1 MISIVVPVYNAEKYI
16 ATTIEMVQ
24 RQTYTDWELILVDDC
39 SKDHSVDVMK
49 SCIGANSDKIRL
61 IQKEVNEG
69 AAMARN
75 TGIDA
80 ARGRYIAF
88 LDADDIWYP
97 GKLEKELAFL
107 EKHDAAFVFSSYE
120 FGDEDGV
127 PTGKAVHVPKTLT
140 YRQALSRTVIFTSTV
155 LLDTQQTGKELI
167 HMPKIGSEDTATWWK
182 ILKAGFTAYGLD
194 ESLAIYR
201 RPPQSLSSNKGTAV
215 KRIWNLYRTE
225 AKMSVATAFIY
236 MFFWAWRATVRRVV
250 ADTIRSHVE
259 SVKRFVTLELSLV
272 GLIVQTL
279 LFAHVW
285 FQWYYPLISS
295 FRFSQEGFAF
305 GTGLK
310 LYFRGHLLILAV
322 YLVVLLFLS
331 KIMGA
336 LKTGYL
342 KPANI
347 FASQMTALV
356 ITNIV
361 IYFQLSLMRNW
372 LIPGEIMAFL
382 TVVQIVVAGIWSYLS
397 NWIYLSVFPPIET
410 LAIEGEESIN
420 SVVRAFDTRRDRFK
434 IMRTLKLQ
442 DNNLEEIKEECL
454 RWYGA
459 VILGSMEE
467 SIRRELLEFCY
478 SHYIRVYLSPDIPD
492 ILMQGTETM
501 DLFDTPLLMCRN
513 QGLSMEQ
520 RAAKRLLD
528 IVVSGLGIIVSS
540 PIMLIIA
547 IAVKAYDGGP
557 VFYLQDRLTYQ
568 GKEFRIRKF
577 RSMCVDSEKN
587 GARLA
592 SKHDSRITPVGHVL
606 RNLHL
611 DELPQLLNILKGDM
625 TIVGPR
631 PERVE
636 NVEAYSQEM
645 PEWHFREE
653 VKAGLT
659 GYAQIYGKYNTSAYD
674 KLRLDLMYIEN
685 YSLLLDIR
693 LIFQTVRILL
703 SKESTEG
710 FEQQE
715 ERAAHRDE
723 LIHEMTRV
731 PVAVTAEGAEYNEA
745 MRYSKEN

>member
-182 ILKAGFTAYGLD
+182 IL
-194 ESLAIYR
+194 

-501 DLFDTPLLMCRN
+501 DLFDTPLLELKEYPISWEMRV
-513 QGLSMEQ
+513 L
-520 RAAKRLLD
+520 KRLTDLV
-528 IVVSGLGIIVSS
+528 ISGGLMLLLS
-540 PIMLIIA
+540 PILLVRILYGKAVCGTVFEKQECTTKDGKSFFLHTFVRKDGKTTWMTSLPMLW
-547 IAVKAYDGGP
+547 D
-557 VFYLQDRLTYQ
+557 VFR
-568 GKEFRIRKF
+568 GKM
-577 RSMCVDSEKN
+577 SV
-587 GARLA
+587 
-592 SKHDSRITPVGHVL
+592 
-606 RNLHL
+606 
-611 DELPQLLNILKGDM
+611 
-625 TIVGPR
+625 VGPR
-631 PERVE
+631 PLTKKEMDALIKENPRYFYRLRV
-636 NVEAYSQEM
+636 Q
-645 PEWHFREE
+645 
-653 VKAGLT
+653 AGLT
-659 GYAQIYGKYNTSAYD
+659 GYAQVYGKKTSVQED
-674 KLRLDLMYIEN
+674 LLKLDLIYIQHF
-685 YSLLLDIR
+685 SALMDMKLM
-693 LIFQTVRILL
+693 LL
-703 SKESTEG
+703 SLQGESR
-710 FEQQE
+710 Q
-715 ERAAHRDE
+715 
-723 LIHEMTRV
+723 
-731 PVAVTAEGAEYNEA
+731 
-745 MRYSKEN
+745 

>member
-1 MISIVVPVYNAEKYI
+1 MQ
-16 ATTIEMVQ
+16 TTSGIRENWK
-24 RQTYTDWELILVDDC
+24 R
-39 SKDHSVDVMK
+39 
-49 SCIGANSDKIRL
+49 NS
-61 IQKEVNEG
+61 
-69 AAMARN
+69 
-75 TGIDA
+75 
-80 ARGRYIAF
+80 
-88 LDADDIWYP
+88 
-97 GKLEKELAFL
+97 L

-372 LIPGEIMAFL
+372 LIPGEFMTFL

-410 LAIEGEESIN
+410 LAIEGKESID
-420 SVVRAFDTRRDRFK
+420 SVIRAFDTRQDRFK

-459 VILGSMEE
+459 VILGSME
-467 SIRRELLEFCY
+467 
-478 SHYIRVYLSPDIPD
+478 
-492 ILMQGTETM
+492 
-501 DLFDTPLLMCRN
+501 
-513 QGLSMEQ
+513 
-520 RAAKRLLD
+520 
-528 IVVSGLGIIVSS
+528 VS
-540 PIMLIIA
+540 
-547 IAVKAYDGGP
+547 
-557 VFYLQDRLTYQ
+557 F
-568 GKEFRIRKF
+568 
-577 RSMCVDSEKN
+577 
-587 GARLA
+587 
-592 SKHDSRITPVGHVL
+592 
-606 RNLHL
+606 
-611 DELPQLLNILKGDM
+611 
-625 TIVGPR
+625 
-631 PERVE
+631 
-636 NVEAYSQEM
+636 
-645 PEWHFREE
+645 
-653 VKAGLT
+653 T
-659 GYAQIYGKYNTSAYD
+659 GYTGYPDAGNGNDGS
-674 KLRLDLMYIEN
+674 
-685 YSLLLDIR
+685 
-693 LIFQTVRILL
+693 V
-703 SKESTEG
+703 
-710 FEQQE
+710 
-715 ERAAHRDE
+715 
-723 LIHEMTRV
+723 
-731 PVAVTAEGAEYNEA
+731 
-745 MRYSKEN
+745 